1 MLNIEVK
8 LIIFIIF
15 ILFNFLNLIIENY
28 NNI

>member
-15 ILFNFLNLIIENY
+15 ILFNFLNLIIEIY